1 MRIQSLLCALLAA
14 VLLPAPAAAVDVS
27 NPLKLIFVA
36 DARDNVI
43 DVIDVD
49 SGMAVFRIET
59 KHPVDDL
66 VVTPFAP
73 VLIYTNIER
82 QVVSLYDLEEQKL
95 AMEVTLPM
103 TPRHMVLDTTGTKIG
118 FSDSQDGGFVLFSA
132 YGGNVMFALADAPP
146 TRDVL
151 FDPNEIDIYYSNSE
165 TGAIGLID
173 TNLRKTVEMPVTDVP
188 GQVLS
193 APSRSLDGR
202 YVYVANETTG
212 EVYSLNAF
220 SKVVYRTFDIGAAPA
235 RPYTTPEGLFLY
247 MMDKESGRFV
257 SIEQNQFEQYAD
269 TVIGKGI
276 DLVTVGRFD
285 RLTLLAS
292 TENRRYFIYDNVR
305 RAVVE
310 SGEFTHT
317 PLDAQGSGD
326 GRTAYVAF
334 RDSPEVA
341 MFDLEDREITY
352 VRATNT
358 GIGAFSV
365 GLSNNVCH

>member
-1 MRIQSLLCALLAA
+1 MRIPNLLSALLA
-14 VLLPAPAAAVDVS
+14 VLLLPASAAAVDIS
-27 NPLKLIFVA
+27 NPLKLVFAA

-43 DVIDVD
+43 DVIDLD
-49 SGMAVFRIET
+49 AGEAVFRIET
-59 KHPVDDL
+59 KYPVDDL

-73 VLIYTNIER
+73 VLVYTNIER
-82 QVVSLYDLEEQKL
+82 NLVSLYDLKEQTL

-132 YGGNVMFALADAPP
+132 YGGSVIFELADVPP

-165 TGAIGLID
+165 TGTIGLID
-173 TNLRKTVEMPVTDVP
+173 TNLRKTVEMPVTDAP
-188 GQVLS
+188 DQALS

-220 SKVVYRTFDIGAAPA
+220 SKVVYRTFEIGAAPA

-257 SIEQNQFEQYAD
+257 SIEQNRFEQYTD
-269 TVIGKGI
+269 TVIGEGI

-285 RLTLLAS
+285 RLNLLAS
-292 TENRRYFIYDNVR
+292 TENRRYFIYDNIR
-305 RAVVE
+305 RAIVD
-310 SGEFTHT
+310 SGEFRYT
-317 PLDAQGSGD
+317 PVDAQGSVD

-334 RDSPEVA
+334 SDSPEVA

>member
-1 MRIQSLLCALLAA
+1 MRMLRLLSVLLA
-14 VLLPAPAAAVDVS
+14 VWLSPPPVWAADIS
-27 NPLKLIFVA
+27 NPLKLMFVA
-36 DARDNVI
+36 DVRDNVI
-43 DVIDVD
+43 DVIDLE
-49 SGMAVFRIET
+49 SGKTVFRIQT
-59 KHPVDDL
+59 KYRVDDL

-73 VLIYTNIER
+73 VLVYTNIER
-82 QVVSLYDLEEQKL
+82 KLVSLYDLKAQKL
-95 AMEVTLPM
+95 AKEVTLSM
-103 TPRHMVLDTTGTKIG
+103 TPRHMVLDTGGSKIG
-118 FSDSQDGGFVLFSA
+118 FSDSQDGGFVLLSA
-132 YGGNVMFALADAPP
+132 LGGDVMFTLADFPP

-151 FDPNEIDIYYSNSE
+151 FDPNEVDIFFSNSK
-165 TGAIGLID
+165 TGAIGVID
-173 TNLRKTVEMPVTDVP
+173 SKLRKTVETPVTDAP
-188 GQVLS
+188 DQVLS
-193 APSRSLDGR
+193 APSRSVDGR

-220 SKVVYRTFDIGAAPA
+220 SKVVYRTFDVGAAPA

-257 SIEQNQFEQYAD
+257 SIEQNRFEQHDD

-285 RLTLLAS
+285 RLNLLAS
-292 TENRRYFIYDNVR
+292 SENRRYFIYDNIR
-305 RAVVE
+305 RAVVK

-317 PLDAQGSGD
+317 PLDAQGSVD

-341 MFDLEDREITY
+341 IVDLEDREIRY